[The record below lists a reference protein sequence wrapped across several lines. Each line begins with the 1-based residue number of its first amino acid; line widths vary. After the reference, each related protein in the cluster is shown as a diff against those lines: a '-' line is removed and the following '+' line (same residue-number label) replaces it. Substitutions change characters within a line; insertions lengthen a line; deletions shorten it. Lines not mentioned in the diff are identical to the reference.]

1 MRSVDE
7 NIEALS
13 RAVLSEARS
22 QAEQILAEAREKAD
36 AIRQRARQQAAV
48 ERKEILEHAAQE
60 AGHVRGQAVAA
71 AQLKA
76 RTLHLEQREE
86 LLDGVFDAAR
96 QQLPSVPGWKDY
108 DQISVNL
115 LREALTHLGAGSAQV
130 RADETTHKFLTDQVL
145 ADISEEL
152 HVKVQAGPVLDQGIG
167 VIVETMDGHLQYDNT
182 LATRLSRMQN
192 SLRARVYQLLTG
204 EAP

>member
-22 QAEQILAEAREKAD
+22 QAEHILAEAREKAD
-36 AIRQRARQQAAV
+36 AIRQRARQQAAAD
-48 ERKEILEHAAQE
+48 RKEILEHATQE
-60 AGHVRGQAVAA
+60 AERVRGQALAA

-86 LLDGVFDAAR
+86 LLDEVFEAAR
-96 QQLPSVPGWKDY
+96 QQLPSVRGWKDY
-108 DQISVNL
+108 DQIAVSL
-115 LREALTHLGAGSAQV
+115 LREALTRLGAGSAQV
-130 RADETTHKFLTDQVL
+130 RADETTQKFLTHQVL

-152 HVKVQAGPVLDQGIG
+152 HVKVQAGPVLDRGIG

-182 LATRLSRMQN
+182 LGTRLSRMQN

-204 EAP
+204 ESP

>member
-22 QAEQILAEAREKAD
+22 QAEQILAEAREKAE
-36 AIRQRARQQAAV
+36 AIRQRARQRAAA

-60 AGHVRGQAVAA
+60 AERVRGQTVAA

-76 RTLHLEQREE
+76 RTLHLEQREK
-86 LLDGVFDAAR
+86 LLDGVFEAAQ
-96 QQLPSVPGWKDY
+96 QQLPSIQGWKDY
-108 DQISVNL
+108 DQIAVNL
-115 LREALTHLGAGSAQV
+115 LREALTHLGAGSARV
-130 RADETTHKFLTDQVL
+130 RADQTTQKFLTDQVL

-152 HVKVQAGPVLDQGIG
+152 QVQLQAGPVLDQGIG
-167 VIVETMDGHLQYDNT
+167 VIAETMDGHLQYDNT
-182 LATRLSRMQN
+182 LGTRLGRMQN
-192 SLRARVYQLLTG
+192 SLRARVYHLLTG
-204 EAP
+204 ESP

>member
-7 NIEALS
+7 NLEALS
-13 RAVLSEARS
+13 RAVLSEARN

-36 AIRQRARQQAAV
+36 AVRQRARQQAAA
-48 ERKEILEHAAQE
+48 ERKEILDHATQE
-60 AGHVRGQAVAA
+60 AERVRGQTIAA

-76 RTLHLEQREE
+76 RTLHLEQREK
-86 LLDGVFDAAR
+86 LLDSVFEAAR
-96 QQLPSVPGWKDY
+96 KQLPSIKGWKDY
-108 DQISVNL
+108 DQIAVDL
-115 LREALTHLGAGSAQV
+115 LHEALIHLGAGSARV
-130 RADETTHKFLTDQVL
+130 RADQTTQKFLTDQVL

-152 HVKVQAGPVLDQGIG
+152 QVQLQAGPVFDQGIG

-182 LATRLSRMQN
+182 LETRLNRMRN

-204 EAP
+204 ESP